1 MQSKWLTA
9 AAFVAAATFVP
20 AGPAWAVDPVVFWNQ
35 ILTQN
40 VTGSPVGTS
49 RSYSMVDVAIFE
61 AVNATTGNTRQSY
74 LGLSPAAGDTSAAVA
89 RAARDVMLSVL
100 PDVPANATQ
109 RANVETAYQNAINA
123 IPDSAAK
130 TVGINTGAAA
140 ATAVIAT
147 RTGDG
152 STAASTYTPLS
163 PPVDGRY
170 QLTGAGVPVAPQW
183 GSVTPWGLN
192 SGSQFRPGAPPDI
205 SSPEF
210 AAALAE
216 VQLIG
221 QNSGPRTAFQTQSSL
236 YWASAPGTGL
246 APWIIGAIGAADGRG
261 LSSLDYASLFASLTT
276 NVADA
281 TIGIFDAKYFYDFW
295 RPTTAI
301 HDADPLSTW
310 TSLIGAPLHPS
321 YVSGHSGVG
330 AAAADTLAFYL
341 GADTDICFA
350 GFTCFN
356 SFGEAAQNG
365 ADSRIWGGIH
375 YRFDNVAGQTLGHQ
389 VTAFNLSRGLFQAV
403 PEPGTWVTMLLGFG
417 LIGWSMRR
425 TRAGAHSAPPKAA

>member
-20 AGPAWAVDPVVFWNQ
+20 ADPAQATVDPVVFWNQ

-61 AVNATTGNTRQSY
+61 AVNATTGNSRQSY
-74 LGLSPAAGDTSAAVA
+74 LGLSATPGDTNAAVA

-100 PDVPANATQ
+100 PLSATAQ
-109 RANVETAYQNAINA
+109 RANVENEYQAAIAA

-130 TVGINTGAAA
+130 TAGINTGALA
-140 ATAVIAT
+140 ATTVIGLRSA
-147 RTGDG
+147 DG

-163 PPVDGRY
+163 PPVDGHY
-170 QLTGAGVPVAPQW
+170 QLTGAGAPVTPQW
-183 GSVTPWGLN
+183 GSVTTWGLN
-192 SGSQFRPGAPPDI
+192 SGSQFRPGPPPDI
-205 SSPEF
+205 SSQAF
-210 AAALAE
+210 ADALAE

-221 QNSGPRTAFQTQSSL
+221 QNSGPRTAFQTQSAL
-236 YWASAPGTGL
+236 YWASGPGTGL
-246 APWIIGAIGAADGRG
+246 APWIIGAIAAADGRG
-261 LSSLDYASLFASLTT
+261 LSSLDYATLFAALTT
-276 NVADA
+276 NVADT

-301 HDADPLSTW
+301 HDADPTSTW
-310 TSLIGAPLHPS
+310 TSLIAAPLHPS

-389 VTAFNLSRGLFQAV
+389 ITAFNLSRSLFQAV
-403 PEPGTWVTMLLGFG
+403 PEPGTWAMMLIGFG

-425 TRAGAHSAPPKAA
+425 TRARAHWAAPKAA